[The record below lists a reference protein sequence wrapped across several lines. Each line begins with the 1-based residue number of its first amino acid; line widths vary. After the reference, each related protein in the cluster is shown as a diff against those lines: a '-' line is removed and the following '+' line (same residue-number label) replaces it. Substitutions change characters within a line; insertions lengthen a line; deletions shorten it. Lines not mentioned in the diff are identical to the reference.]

1 VNDIRYAQSPLL
13 DMKTPVWRSRFIM
26 AGLALVFLGLV
37 GRAIHVQVLSK
48 EFLQQKGEVH
58 LVTTMSLPA
67 TRGRILDRNGQILAS
82 SIVTVSVAARPRQVR
97 EEDGIKRAQLAKI
110 LDVPQ
115 AELDRKLDD
124 VSKNF
129 VWLKRYLDASVAA
142 EVAALKMK
150 GLEVQRDFF
159 RKYPEGAAA
168 AHVVG
173 FAGDSNVGLEGAE
186 RLGAHDVVAAAVP
199 DPRQGVVLAEDR
211 DGGDLVAVGGRTD
224 LSAQCGLQ
232 PEDAVVMRDAV
243 TIQEGPNRRHGVM
256 LVPPGLRM
264 VVDVVGQLQQLGAQV
279 LEQPAEALAP
289 LGRGALAG
297 LESRRRGQNG
307 RPLLRLGA
315 HVLGVS
321 RRRGGRQ
328 SGTRTRP

>member
-1 VNDIRYAQSPLL
+1 MNDIRYAQSPLL

-82 SIVTVSVAARPRQVR
+82 SIVTVSVAVRPRQVR
-97 EEDGIKRAQLAKI
+97 EEDGVKRAQLAKI

-159 RKYPEGAAA
+159 RKYPEGAEIGR
-168 AHVVG
+168 AHV
-173 FAGDSNVGLEGAE
+173 
-186 RLGAHDVVAAAVP
+186 
-199 DPRQGVVLAEDR
+199 
-211 DGGDLVAVGGRTD
+211 
-224 LSAQCGLQ
+224 
-232 PEDAVVMRDAV
+232 
-243 TIQEGPNRRHGVM
+243 
-256 LVPPGLRM
+256 
-264 VVDVVGQLQQLGAQV
+264 
-279 LEQPAEALAP
+279 
-289 LGRGALAG
+289 
-297 LESRRRGQNG
+297 
-307 RPLLRLGA
+307 
-315 HVLGVS
+315 
-321 RRRGGRQ
+321 
-328 SGTRTRP
+328 